1 MKNKFSQIELGM
13 MKIEWAKQRMKLL
26 EMLEKE
32 YEIEKPLNGITVAM
46 SIHLEAKT
54 ANLAL
59 SLKKIGANVVV
70 TGSNPLSTQDDVAM
84 ALENMGIKVFAR
96 RTHDVREYRANLM
109 KTIDEKPD
117 LIIDDGADLT
127 VLLHTERMDLLDGI
141 IGASEETTTG
151 LKRMRALEREGKLRY
166 PVMAVN
172 DAKMKYL
179 FDNRYGTG
187 QSTWDSLMRNTNVL
201 VAGKSVLVCGYGWCG
216 RGIAMRA
223 KGLSAKV
230 MVSEVDPIRAIEA
243 LLDGFELVKSVE
255 GVKKADFVIT
265 ATGNRDVIS
274 EEHFKVMKDGCILA
288 NAGHFNVEIA
298 VEKLEKIAI
307 SKREVRPNV
316 VEYRFDDGRKV
327 YLIGEGRLV
336 NLAAADGHPIEIMDI
351 SFSVQFLSL
360 IHLLKNRDNLKPRV
374 YRVPDEIDLKIARM
388 KLEVLGLEIDELSDE
403 QRRYLESY

>member
-96 RTHDVREYRANLM
+96 RTHDVREYRVNLM

>member
-13 MKIEWAKQRMKLL
+13 MKIEWAKRRMKLL

-201 VAGKSVLVCGYGWCG
+201 VAGKNVLVCGYGWCG
-216 RGIAMRA
+216 RGVAMRA